1 MLATLVIG
9 LREGLE
15 AALIVGILAA
25 FLRRNG
31 RSLRAM
37 WIGVITAVLLSIGV
51 GAVLEA
57 VSLALPQ
64 AQQEGLETI
73 IGAVAVAF
81 VTGMIVWMNTHA
93 SGLKREIESSATA
106 ALGEGTAGA
115 LAVMAFLAVLKEGF
129 ETSVFLL
136 ATFQSSTSVAAAI
149 GGAALGIL
157 IAVGI
162 GIGIYHGGVRINLGR
177 FFRITG
183 VFLVFVAAGLVLTAL
198 RTAHEAGW
206 LNVGQQRTVDL
217 SWLAPNGSIQS
228 ALVTGVLGIP
238 ADPRVIEAL
247 GWGSYL
253 VIVLTIVFWPAS
265 HRPSAATVPRLKWA
279 IAGGLVVIA
288 AVLGLAVPTGADVSG
303 VRRMPIADAAGR
315 TIGAVAVLD
324 PQAAP
329 RRFAVEADGTT
340 TDAVASRTLQAT
352 VDGIAAIEHRLPP
365 ATTTGRS
372 TVTLDDLVAL
382 NGGSLPIGMSL
393 QQSPG
398 PFQVTT
404 TTRSTATV
412 WTVGDGILDA
422 TSTSSAIL
430 TIAGGGLD
438 TPRTVSLPANGWAA
452 SQATVTTVT
461 DRALAAQSESQERL
475 LWKLY
480 LPIALAIAA
489 LALAISAL
497 RGGLRRSR
505 IGDPE
510 AWAVRASHTADP
522 TRPAPLSRTAH
533 ETRND
538 SYVPR

>member
-288 AVLGLAVPTGADVSG
+288 AVLGLAVPTSADVSG

-324 PQAAP
+324 PQTAP